1 LIWYKDEEILLN
13 LEKDRTNLDNIAP
26 SHPEIV
32 ATMKAEYEKWW
43 RRAYPHATKILPPVV
58 EQEWEKAF
66 YQLRKPEFA
75 PTYEVPAL

>member
-1 LIWYKDEEILLN
+1 M
-13 LEKDRTNLDNIAP
+13 TNLDNIAP

-32 ATMKAEYEKWW
+32 KTMKAEYEKWW
-43 RRAYPHATKILPPVV
+43 KRLPSRQKTPPVV